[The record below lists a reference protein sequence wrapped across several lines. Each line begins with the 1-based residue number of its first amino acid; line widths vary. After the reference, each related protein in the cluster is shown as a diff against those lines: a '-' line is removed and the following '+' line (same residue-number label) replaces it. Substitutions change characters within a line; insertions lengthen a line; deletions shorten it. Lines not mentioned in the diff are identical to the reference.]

1 MTIFIIFY
9 LICLFSYFFTRDM
22 GLRIRCINKYLLAGM
37 YLSLAFFFLFHN
49 GGLGSRKDLLLA
61 GLSLCFLGDVFLVF
75 DFLRGGDFFFAGNLC
90 FIFCELGILVRHKEA
105 LIWLI
110 VPFLAAVSAA
120 LCFFLLTKKLFIK
133 KKKENMLYPMAMYLC
148 AILLD
153 GLLGLLLMIF
163 VKDGSCLRMGMG
175 TFLFMISDLILFF
188 KMLVYDDIWLD
199 RANSLTYF
207 IGILLV
213 VLSMR

>member
-22 GLRIRCINKYLLAGM
+22 GLRIRCINKYLLAMM
-37 YLSLAFFFLFHN
+37 YLSLAFFFLFQN

-90 FIFCELGILVRHKEA
+90 FIFYELGILARYKETNVWRIAVTLIA
-105 LIWLI
+105 L
-110 VPFLAAVSAA
+110 LAGSA
-120 LCFFLLTKKLFIK
+120 FFVLTKKLFIQ
-133 KKKENMLYPMAMYLC
+133 KKKEKMLFPMAMYLC

-199 RANSLTYF
+199 RANSLAYF

>member
-22 GLRIRCINKYLLAGM
+22 GLRIRCINKYLLAMM
-37 YLSLAFFFLFHN
+37 YISLAFFFLFQN
-49 GGLGSRKDLLLA
+49 GGLGSRKDLLVV

-90 FIFCELGILVRHKEA
+90 FIFYELGILAKYKETNVWRIAVTLIA
-105 LIWLI
+105 L
-110 VPFLAAVSAA
+110 LAGSA
-120 LCFFLLTKKLFIK
+120 FFVLTKKLFIQ
-133 KKKENMLYPMAMYLC
+133 KKKEKMLFPMAMYLC

-153 GLLGLLLMIF
+153 GLLGVLLIIF
-163 VKDGSCLRMGMG
+163 VKESSCLRMGMG

>member
-1 MTIFIIFY
+1 
-9 LICLFSYFFTRDM
+9 
-22 GLRIRCINKYLLAGM
+22 
-37 YLSLAFFFLFHN
+37 
-49 GGLGSRKDLLLA
+49 
-61 GLSLCFLGDVFLVF
+61 
-75 DFLRGGDFFFAGNLC
+75 
-90 FIFCELGILVRHKEA
+90 
-105 LIWLI
+105 
-110 VPFLAAVSAA
+110 
-120 LCFFLLTKKLFIK
+120 
-133 KKKENMLYPMAMYLC
+133 MAMYLC

-163 VKDGSCLRMGMG
+163 VKDGYCLHMGMG

-199 RANSLTYF
+199 RANSMTYF

>member
-37 YLSLAFFFLFHN
+37 YLSLAFFFLFQN

-90 FIFCELGILVRHKEA
+90 FIFYELGILARYKETNVWRIA
-105 LIWLI
+105 VTLITL
-110 VPFLAAVSAA
+110 LAGSA
-120 LCFFLLTKKLFIK
+120 FFVLTKKLFIQ
-133 KKKENMLYPMAMYLC
+133 KKKE
-148 AILLD
+148 
-153 GLLGLLLMIF
+153 
-163 VKDGSCLRMGMG
+163 
-175 TFLFMISDLILFF
+175 
-188 KMLVYDDIWLD
+188 KML
-199 RANSLTYF
+199 F
-207 IGILLV
+207 
-213 VLSMR
+213 

>member
-37 YLSLAFFFLFHN
+37 YLSLAFFFLFQN

-75 DFLRGGDFFFAGNLC
+75 DFLRGGDFFFAG
-90 FIFCELGILVRHKEA
+90 RHKEA